1 MTTVLQLN
9 EIRNRCKDKLLVVL
23 FWASWFPESEE
34 MKKALEKVAPN
45 LSHIKICWCDVDKD
59 KEIIDEYEV
68 YRVPYI
74 LLAHVSL
81 SRIIVFINYLFTFNL
96 AS

>member
-1 MTTVLQLN
+1 
-9 EIRNRCKDKLLVVL
+9 
-23 FWASWFPESEE
+23 

-45 LSHIKICWCDVDKD
+45 LSHIKMCWCDVDKD
-59 KEIIDEYEV
+59 KEIVDEYEV

-81 SRIIVFINYLFTFNL
+81 
-96 AS
+96 